1 MSCAVFTAIG
11 IYAAAAGKS
20 NGWIVSASATAAIG
34 LFLVAA
40 FLAWNDEHQA
50 KNTAEKQ
57 LRDEQPVILFGLLS
71 EPDWA
76 TLDTV
81 GEYVFTLT
89 NLGKRHATHVQI
101 EPITSVSEALTI
113 RFQCEDVLLADGHY
127 RPIQHEIDNG
137 TKRGRLDKR
146 MLWEFLH
153 NCPVEQQLET
163 FNVIVKFRDMNE
175 DKQANTTM
183 LFDLNSKKLTIV
195 PTETEVGV

>member
-1 MSCAVFTAIG
+1 MSCAVFTGIG

-20 NGWIVSASATAAIG
+20 NGWIVSASTTAAIV

-50 KNTAEKQ
+50 RNTAENRLQ
-57 LRDEQPVILFGLLS
+57 DEQPVILFGLLA
-71 EPDWA
+71 EPDWG
-76 TLDTV
+76 TLDTF

-101 EPITSVSEALTI
+101 EPITSVSEVFTV

-127 RPIQHEIDNG
+127 RPIQHEIDSG
-137 TKRGRLDKR
+137 TKRGTLDKR

-153 NCPVEQQLET
+153 NCPVERQVET
-163 FNVIVKFRDMNE
+163 FTVTVKFRDMNE
-175 DKQANTTM
+175 DKQISTTM
-183 LFDLNSKKLTIV
+183 IFDLNSKKLTIV
-195 PTETEVGV
+195 PH